1 MLKRELNFQGDTPL
15 LYLIATPIGN
25 LEEFSSRAISVLKE
39 MDYVACEDTRNS
51 GMLLKKFG
59 IDLPL
64 ISCHEHNEEKA
75 SEKVLSLME
84 EGKKVAYMSD
94 AGYPIISDPGERL
107 ARKVLEAGFK
117 VSVVNGPNAGLCA
130 FVCSGI
136 PSKHFYFFGF
146 LESKPSTRK
155 KQLES
160 LKDFQDTIIF
170 YESPH
175 RIEDTLKDM
184 AAILGNERQACLARE
199 LTKKHEEFIR
209 GTLGELSEVSPET
222 LIGEMVIVVEG
233 AKEITKEITDE
244 DIKSYLAKA
253 LEMMKSKDAI
263 KEISNQYSLPKNR
276 VYDVYLK
283 NWKN

>member
-39 MDYVACEDTRNS
+39 MDYVVCEDTRNS

-75 SEKVLSLME
+75 SEKILSLME

-107 ARKVLEAGFK
+107 ARKVIEKGFK

-146 LESKPSTRK
+146 LESKPSARK

-184 AAILGNERQACLARE
+184 AAILGKERQACLARE

-209 GTLGELSEVSPET
+209 GTLGELSELSPDT
-222 LIGEMVIVVEG
+222 LIGEMVIVIEG
-233 AKEITKEITDE
+233 AKEIAKEITDE
-244 DIKSYLAKA
+244 DIKSHLAKA
-253 LEMMKSKDAI
+253 LEKMKSKDAI

-276 VYDVYLK
+276 VYDIYLK